1 MLHYYPQGHSE
12 FIQSCDVGQGFSL
25 WCQFQTKNLHF
36 QNGHRV
42 VKEGSKHLTL
52 CILYIYDIQSDLM
65 HKSHQNIQILEIAD
79 KAILR
84 CFFLHKN

>member
-12 FIQSCDVGQGFSL
+12 FIQSCNVGQGFSL
-25 WCQFQTKNLHF
+25 WCQFQTKILHF

-52 CILYIYDIQSDLM
+52 RILYIYDLQSDLM
-65 HKSHQNIQILEIAD
+65 HRDHVKHSDFEIANF
-79 KAILR
+79 AI
-84 CFFLHKN
+84 